1 MWSVK
6 CKCEVWSPGC
16 EVWRKCLLGVALHR
30 GRTGHV
36 LGQQPCNRFAQSAHG
51 PWLVHG
57 ACKFYYRWKRSYIIT
72 LRQLPPRLV
81 RVLLV
86 PSRMGINNHDNP
98 CGNWRFAAVQFPI
111 SSQSWHASDVE
122 RPEIASS
129 SCWSVQILG
138 STRCAPRFAP
148 HGQMAQ
154 AVPCC
159 QDPFAIV
166 VANIKVLKR
175 KNKSSNTQL
184 WHVDT
189 PWINRIIVWFVQK
202 LGTPNNPMHW
212 SYVGFPYKIYNKRS
226 YPILGFSPFDTP
238 LATTAINGARR
249 EKVGTSCSM
258 PRHCCSSRCRLPRES
273 SLFMWHKRP
282 QTCTKS
288 CTLCLHLLH
297 LLNQTGCTQEWNPEI
312 SWVSHWII
320 LDMRIF
326 GFLIWRFRGYSF
338 ATPSQVFVNVLDPI
352 GNQSLQGVRKST
364 APRCSDSVANFLWW

>member
-1 MWSVK
+1 MRWGEMRLEELTWFEMRWSVECEVQVWSVK
-6 CKCEVWSPGC
+6 SGVWSVKKVFAWRCIAPGS
-16 EVWRKCLLGVALHR
+16 HR
-30 GRTGHV
+30 SCSWTTTMQQVRTK
-36 LGQQPCNRFAQSAHG
+36 RARA
-51 PWLVHG
+51 WLVHG

-212 SYVGFPYKIYNKRS
+212 SYVGFPIKYTTKGHI
-226 YPILGFSPFDTP
+226 PFLVFHHLTHHWQQ
-238 LATTAINGARR
+238 RR
-249 EKVGTSCSM
+249 
-258 PRHCCSSRCRLPRES
+258 
-273 SLFMWHKRP
+273 
-282 QTCTKS
+282 
-288 CTLCLHLLH
+288 
-297 LLNQTGCTQEWNPEI
+297 
-312 SWVSHWII
+312 
-320 LDMRIF
+320 
-326 GFLIWRFRGYSF
+326 
-338 ATPSQVFVNVLDPI
+338 
-352 GNQSLQGVRKST
+352 ST
-364 APRCSDSVANFLWW
+364 APDGKKLARPALCQDIVAVPAAGFPGSPACSCGTNDHRPAQSRALSVYTFYTF